1 MDIGAA
7 VRRRR
12 KDLGLT
18 LQQVVDLMDME
29 FDTGNLSRAERGQQ
43 EFTRKSLESVARALQ
58 TTVAALYGE
67 EDHQQVRVS
76 LQELIDQ
83 PHRPADFWSVE
94 NILRDLSTDDLRD
107 MVEKI
112 TSSLPADEQLDLA
125 QKLIQRARASHH
137 K

>member
-83 PHRPADFWSVE
+83 PHRPADFASVE

-125 QKLIQRARASHH
+125 QKLIQRARSSHH